1 MDTLAQLKDRLHA
14 AGYVASDE
22 IVQALRAALVLGRPL
37 LVEGPPGV
45 GKTLIAHALSRLLE
59 APLIRIQCYEGIG
72 PEQLLYDYNHAKQ
85 LLFISLLRDR
95 VQQHLSDHSLGEAI
109 RELDREAG
117 AFWGREFLLR
127 RPLLEAIDPADGR
140 QRVLL
145 IDEVDKTE
153 ADAEALLLE
162 VLSEYTVSIPEYG
175 TVRASQRP
183 VVVLTGNRSRELSE
197 ALRRRCV
204 YLYLDYPD
212 RRTEAAILALHVPEA
227 DPDYRERVVEAVQRL
242 RRLKLR
248 QPPAVAEAIDVL
260 KLLVGAHGAGWLH
273 VLAKHPED
281 RDAIR
286 RAGIDLGPD

>member
-1 MDTLAQLKDRLHA
+1 MDSLSDLQRQLHH
-14 AGYVASDE
+14 AGYVANDE
-22 IVQALRAALVLGRPL
+22 IVQALRAALVLDRPL

-45 GKTLIAHALSRLLE
+45 GKTVIAHALSRLLD

-72 PEQLLYDYNHAKQ
+72 AEQLLYDYNHAKQ
-85 LLFISLLRDR
+85 LLFISLLREQ
-95 VQQHLSDHSLGEAI
+95 VQQHLQGHSLAGAI

-127 RPLLEAIDPADGR
+127 RPLLEAIDPPDGR
-140 QRVLL
+140 RRVLL

-162 VLSEYTVSIPEYG
+162 VLSEYSVSIPEFG
-175 TVRASQRP
+175 TIQASSRP
-183 VVVLTGNRSRELSE
+183 VVVLTGNRSRELGE
-197 ALRRRCV
+197 ALRRRCL

-227 DPDYRERVVEAVQRL
+227 DPDYRERVVDAVQRL
-242 RRLKLR
+242 RQLKLR
-248 QPPAVAEAIDVL
+248 QPPAVAEAIDAL
-260 KLLVGAHGAGWLH
+260 RLLVAAHGDSWLH
-273 VLAKHPED
+273 ALAKHPED

-286 RAGIDLGPD
+286 RAGIDLS